1 MAIPLNGSSFEAHRY
16 DAPVVRIP
24 WSIPGYAFT
33 VASVAAMFRLAIP
46 PLEMIVLAPGTVAVF
61 ALTALHL
68 IPDQPVGGAAVTLA
82 IAVIFSGLFWT
93 TAGVA
98 GWNLMRQ
105 LRRVS
110 A

>member
-1 MAIPLNGSSFEAHRY
+1 MAIPLNGSSFEAPRY

-46 PLEMIVLAPGTVAVF
+46 PLEMIVLAPGNVSVY
-61 ALTALHL
+61 ALTALRL
-68 IPDQPVGGAAVTLA
+68 LPDQPVGGAALTLG
-82 IAVIFSGLFWT
+82 IAVLVSGFFWT
-93 TAGVA
+93 MAGVA
-98 GWNLMRQ
+98 GWNMMRQ
-105 LRRVS
+105 LRRAS